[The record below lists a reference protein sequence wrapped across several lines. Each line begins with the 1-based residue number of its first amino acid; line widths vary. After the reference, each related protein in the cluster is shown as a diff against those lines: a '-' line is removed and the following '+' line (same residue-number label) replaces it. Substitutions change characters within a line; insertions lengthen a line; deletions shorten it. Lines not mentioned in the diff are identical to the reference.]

1 MFFYLSKIAAP
12 FTDPVAIVYVVLVAS
27 AVLGISG
34 RGRWARRGIGAAVGL
49 MTVVMFT
56 PLDYWLWAPLENR
69 FPVPAAPA
77 CIDGIV
83 VLSGGEATVESARH
97 GVLLLEDAP
106 MRYVVLSDLMSR
118 YPAARVIFT
127 GGSGWLGADPISEDD
142 VARDVM
148 TKLHLDLSRVR
159 FDAKARSTWENAV
172 NAKELAQ
179 PKKEER
185 WVLLAR
191 ASQMPRA
198 VGSFRILGW
207 DILPWPTD
215 YVRVGP
221 DWVSPYPSG
230 RFWSLYLAEHEW
242 IGLFAYWM
250 TGRSSELFPGP
261 ASDTAGKDG
270 CS

>member
-12 FTDPVAIVYVVLVAS
+12 FTDLTAIVYVLLVAS
-27 AVLGISG
+27 AVLGLWG
-34 RGRWARRGIGAAVGL
+34 RGRGAWRCVGVAVGL
-49 MTVVMFT
+49 MTVVIFT
-56 PLDYWLWAPLENR
+56 PLDYWLWEPLQAR

-77 CIDGIV
+77 CLDGIV
-83 VLSGGEATVESARH
+83 VLSGGEAPVESARR
-97 GVLLLEDAP
+97 GVPLLEGAP

-127 GGSGWLGADPISEDD
+127 GGSGWLGADPLSESD
-142 VARDVM
+142 VARAVM

-185 WVLLAR
+185 WVLLAP
-191 ASQMPRA
+191 ATQLPRA
-198 VGSFRILGW
+198 VGSFRKLGW
-207 DILPWPTD
+207 DILAWPTD

-221 DWVSPYPSG
+221 MWLSPYPSG

-242 IGLFAYWM
+242 FGLLAYWM

-261 ASDTAGKDG
+261 GSDTVGRGG

>member
-12 FTDPVAIVYVVLVAS
+12 FTDLIAIVFVILVTS
-27 AVLGISG
+27 ALLGFWG
-34 RGRWARRGIGAAVGL
+34 RSRGAWRGIGVALGL
-49 MTVVMFT
+49 MSVVMFT

-77 CIDGIV
+77 CLDGIV
-83 VLSGGEATVESARH
+83 VLSGGEAPVESAWR
-97 GVLLLEDAP
+97 GVALLEGAP

-118 YPAARVIFT
+118 YPMARVIFT
-127 GGSGWLGADPISEDD
+127 GGSGWLAADPLSEAD
-142 VARDVM
+142 VARSVM

-159 FDAKARSTWENAV
+159 FDARARSTWENAV
-172 NAKELAQ
+172 DAKELAQ
-179 PKKEER
+179 PKQQER
-185 WVLLAR
+185 WALLAP

-198 VGSFRILGW
+198 VGSFRKLGW
-207 DILPWPTD
+207 DVLPWPTD

-221 DWVSPYPSG
+221 MWLSPDPSG

-242 IGLFAYWM
+242 IGLLAYWM

-261 ASDTAGKDG
+261 ASDIAGKDG